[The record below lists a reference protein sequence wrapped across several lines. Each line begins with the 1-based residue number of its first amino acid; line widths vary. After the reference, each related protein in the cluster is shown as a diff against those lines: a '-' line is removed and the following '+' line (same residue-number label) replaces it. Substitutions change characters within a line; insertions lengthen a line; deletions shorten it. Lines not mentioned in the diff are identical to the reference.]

1 MARSRTGTRSDSV
14 SATMAAHVAVR
25 EPRLEPPRPL
35 PERMMPLWR
44 AVIESRARHEWQRLD
59 LHLAAEL
66 VRLVD
71 DLDEQGSALRREG
84 LMRPSRRGSGTT
96 PNPRLEV
103 VAQLQRRVL
112 QLQARLCLTP
122 KAFGFKADR
131 VANARELERDA
142 RNLSREPPA
151 DPLAELMRMWEDD
164 GLLART

>member
-1 MARSRTGTRSDSV
+1 MARSRTCTRSDSV
-14 SATMAAHVAVR
+14 AAAMAAHVAVR
-25 EPRLEPPRPL
+25 EPPIEPPRPL
-35 PERMMPLWR
+35 PERAMPLWL

-71 DLDEQGSALRREG
+71 DLDKQAAVLRREG
-84 LMRPSRRGSGTT
+84 LMRPSRRGPGPT
-96 PNPRLEV
+96 PNPRLAV

-131 VANARELERDA
+131 VANARELEREA

-164 GLLART
+164 GLLVRT